1 MMLKPPSWLNLSDR
15 SNLREWILYYES
27 RIDDLKNT
35 LIIIEES
42 IVDPKIREKWL
53 EKTQKNIESDEE
65 FLDLLKRTLRR
76 LEC

>member
-1 MMLKPPSWLNLSDR
+1 MLKPPNWLKLSDE

-76 LEC
+76 LER

>member
-1 MMLKPPSWLNLSDR
+1 MLKPPNWLKLSDE

-42 IVDPKIREKWL
+42 IVDPKIREEWL

-76 LEC
+76 LER